1 MGTNNARTVI
11 GTGYHRAIAWLYCH
25 KTEPALVALYESSCC
40 WSTQVYTTRIV
51 GKIGLQA
58 LVRGHL
64 LLIQIAMP
72 KSVEDVV
79 EAIATQIGS
88 NFNLET
94 DAPLVVI

>member
-1 MGTNNARTVI
+1 
-11 GTGYHRAIAWLYCH
+11 
-25 KTEPALVALYESSCC
+25 
-40 WSTQVYTTRIV
+40 V